1 MIQTQMEIKKVYSFL
16 GENNSW
22 DLTENEEVAKQDKEF
37 ALASIEDLNDMACG
51 GYIIEG
57 KILTSDGKVV
67 EWFEESEECEY
78 GGMDY
83 YECGYRIVQ

>member
-1 MIQTQMEIKKVYSFL
+1 MMGIQTGMNFSL
-16 GENNSW
+16 
-22 DLTENEEVAKQDKEF
+22 
-37 ALASIEDLNDMACG
+37 EDLNDLACG

-57 KILTSDGKVV
+57 KILTSEGMVV

-78 GGMDY
+78 GGMDH